1 MTTRL
6 RTLPRPSRDGT
17 RDSFENMD
25 EIRNRALYLLRLA
38 GPKRLS
44 QLGESNYERWKNISK
59 GAIRM
64 GTEELAVLVRLYPH
78 YAFWLIS
85 GETAP
90 EVGQTSPLEA
100 SSPQP

>member
-1 MTTRL
+1 MTTHV
-6 RTLPRPSRDGT
+6 RTHPPPNPDGA

-44 QLGESNYERWKNISK
+44 QLGETNHERWKNISK

-85 GETAP
+85 GETVP
-90 EVGQTSPLEA
+90 EAGQTSPLEA

>member
-1 MTTRL
+1 
-6 RTLPRPSRDGT
+6 
-17 RDSFENMD
+17 MD

-44 QLGESNYERWKNISK
+44 QLGETNYERWKNISK

-85 GETAP
+85 GETVP
-90 EVGQTSPLEA
+90 EAGQTSPLEA

>member
-1 MTTRL
+1 
-6 RTLPRPSRDGT
+6 
-17 RDSFENMD
+17 
-25 EIRNRALYLLRLA
+25 
-38 GPKRLS
+38 
-44 QLGESNYERWKNISK
+44 
-59 GAIRM
+59 M

-90 EVGQTSPLEA
+90 EAGQTSPLEA